1 MLAPAPQP
9 VGLVRERKPLSA
21 SFPKFQFKE
30 KGDKN
35 MAADNTNSALDLRID
50 REFPPETREKTRSLL
65 NRLTLINK
73 EIVQNRILALAKGDA
88 ATVENLVKKVEKE
101 DDFREALMFLQ

>member
-1 MLAPAPQP
+1 M
-9 VGLVRERKPLSA
+9 V
-21 SFPKFQFKE
+21 
-30 KGDKN
+30 
-35 MAADNTNSALDLRID
+35 ADNANSALDLRID
-50 REFPPETREKTRSLL
+50 REFPPETREKARSLL
-65 NRLTLINK
+65 NRLILINK